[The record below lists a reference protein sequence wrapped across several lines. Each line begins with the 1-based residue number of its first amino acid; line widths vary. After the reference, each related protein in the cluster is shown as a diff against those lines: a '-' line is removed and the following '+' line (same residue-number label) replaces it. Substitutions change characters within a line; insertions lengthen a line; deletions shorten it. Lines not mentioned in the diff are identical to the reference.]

1 MSTKSRPEEL
11 IRRALDG
18 ELLPLGDYRVRADNG
33 GVKTRYPKTAQ
44 DLNELD
50 TGDEVRK
57 FVDQETGATVTIPT
71 DVLDDE

>member
-33 GVKTRYPKTAQ
+33 GIKTRYPKTAQ
-44 DLNELD
+44 SLNELNP
-50 TGDEVRK
+50 GDEVRK
-57 FVDQETGATVTIPT
+57 FVDQETGATVTVPIHE
-71 DVLDDE
+71 LEDD